1 MLDILTPNRMLEKS
15 TNLKKPEMRVQ
26 REIKRDKERNTV
38 MVMTTHFQQ
47 YKVSVPRLSLI

>member
-1 MLDILTPNRMLEKS
+1 MLEKS